1 MNCAWICSRLLPLV
15 SGTKRMV
22 KTMLSA
28 QHPENSQKVPALV
41 RRSIRSWKV
50 LVMMKAEPQLVRTQ
64 TELAN
69 PFTREGKISD
79 ITSQGMGPQPR
90 EKPVMKKPIL
100 ASASQ
105 DSPAAGSSARGLS
118 TRKSPEE
125 LPWVSLDN
133 LK

>member
-1 MNCAWICSRLLPLV
+1 MKRAWICSRVLPLV
-15 SGTKRMV
+15 SGTKMMV

-41 RRSIRSWKV
+41 RRSIRFWKV

-69 PFTREGKISD
+69 PFTRVGKISD

-90 EKPVMKKPIL
+90 EKPVMKKPML
-100 ASASQ
+100 DSASH
-105 DSPAAGSSARGLS
+105 DRSAAGFWARGLS
-118 TRKSPEE
+118 TRQSPEE
-125 LPWVSLDN
+125 LPWFSLDN